1 MKFQPGS
8 LQQRTLF
15 FILAPTLLLLIT
27 LSVGGF
33 VFVRD
38 ILLSQWGEAAVV
50 RLQRT
55 AHLIDMELRKPKDLL
70 LLLQSSEDTEANRQV
85 FTRILSQIEGIEGV
99 IGVHVEWP
107 KDNGIERKV
116 VRKGME
122 QAMGMMHGYSM
133 DQFEISSPR
142 YDSQLNNRTVSLISE
157 FHDIDEKT
165 IGRVEVIISF
175 DKLIDQIINA
185 PWWKSNK
192 AYLVDDEGNVLAN
205 TALEPDLEDYFPLR
219 AFGTVNDLERKTLD
233 AMKGKNFGTVFG
245 AGSPPEEISGFYH
258 LTEAP
263 WTMVIIAPGEKVLQ
277 PIIRF
282 KLFYIVT
289 LTSCILLILFIIR
302 QATNTLTTRIKEVSA
317 AADDLAKGNFGP
329 PLAITSRDEVGEL
342 TRSFNKMTSQ
352 LRHRQAM
359 KAAINVAREVQQ
371 NLLPRN
377 NYSAEGIVAGGLS
390 LYCDETGGDY
400 FDIIKFSDNKQKV
413 SVVVGDV
420 VGHGIGAALLMTTV
434 RALLRCR
441 VFLPGRLDQ
450 IMNDVN
456 RLLYRDTSKSGNFV
470 TLFYLEVDRMQDT
483 VRWVRGGHDPAIVYS
498 PARREFSE
506 LKGNGLALGVDEEW
520 SFEYNELPVPEE
532 EQLILIGSDGA
543 WEVENR
549 RGEQF
554 GKERL
559 KQLLAEN
566 SSLQPDEILQAI
578 IDAIGI
584 FRGET
589 PQNDDIT
596 LVIVKTC

>member
-1 MKFQPGS
+1 MIFQPRS

-15 FILAPTLLLLIT
+15 FILAPTLLLLIS

-38 ILLSQWGEAAVV
+38 ILLSQWGETAVV

-70 LLLQSSEDTEANRQV
+70 LLLQSSDDTEANRQV
-85 FTRILSQIEGIEGV
+85 FTRILSQIKEIEGV

-107 KDNGIERKV
+107 KDNGIERTV

-122 QAMGMMHGYSM
+122 RAMGMMHGYSM

-233 AMKGKNFGTVFG
+233 AMKEKNFGTVFG

-377 NYSAEGIVAGGLS
+377 SYSAEGIVAGGMS

-400 FDIIKFSDNKQKV
+400 FDIIKFADNKQKV

-549 RGEQF
+549 SGEQF

-578 IDAIGI
+578 IEAIGI

-589 PQNDDIT
+589 SQNDDIT
-596 LVIVKTC
+596 LVIVKTR

>member
-1 MKFQPGS
+1 MIFQPRS

-15 FILAPTLLLLIT
+15 FILAPTLLLLIS

-38 ILLSQWGEAAVV
+38 ILLSQWGETAVV

-70 LLLQSSEDTEANRQV
+70 LLLQSSDDTEANRQV
-85 FTRILSQIEGIEGV
+85 FTRILSQIKEIEGV

-107 KDNGIERKV
+107 KDNGIERTV

-122 QAMGMMHGYSM
+122 RAMGMMHGYSM

-233 AMKGKNFGTVFG
+233 AMKEKNFGTVFG

-371 NLLPRN
+371 NLLPRKSF
-377 NYSAEGIVAGGLS
+377 SADGVVAGGQI

-400 FDIIKFSDNKQKV
+400 FDIIRFPSNERKV

-520 SFEYNELPVPEE
+520 SFEYNELPVPDE

-549 RGEQF
+549 SGEQF

-578 IDAIGI
+578 IEAIGI

-596 LVIVKTC
+596 LVIVKTR

>member
-1 MKFQPGS
+1 MIFQPRS

-15 FILAPTLLLLIT
+15 FILAPTLLLLIS

-38 ILLSQWGEAAVV
+38 ILLSQWGETAVV

-70 LLLQSSEDTEANRQV
+70 LLLQSSDDTEANRQV
-85 FTRILSQIEGIEGV
+85 FTRILSQIKEIEGV

-107 KDNGIERKV
+107 KDNGIERTV

-122 QAMGMMHGYSM
+122 RAMGMMHGYSM

-142 YDSQLNNRTVSLISE
+142 YDSKLNNRTVSLISE

-233 AMKGKNFGTVFG
+233 AMKEKNFGTVFG

-377 NYSAEGIVAGGLS
+377 SYSAEGIVAGGMS

-400 FDIIKFSDNKQKV
+400 FDIIKFPDNKQKV

-549 RGEQF
+549 SGEQF

-578 IDAIGI
+578 IEAIGI

-596 LVIVKTC
+596 LVIVKTR